1 MFTKKYYNRIN
12 NTHYSRLNP
21 IDAFIQNLLLN
32 NRLTRDVFSKESIEK
47 DYIINYNNSNLSK
60 CEECYKYK
68 TVATGL
74 KQEDLEIYIEDSSLI
89 IFTKK
94 SVGENKFSDSFKST
108 INHKIKLK
116 DKEENNSP
124 KLVPLTWQQ
133 KQKIRQESF
142 NDHRVKI
149 TWNINPGDLK
159 TYNE

>member
-116 DKEENNSP
+116 DKVDKDNITLILSNGILEVVVPFEN
-124 KLVPLTWQQ
+124 
-133 KQKIRQESF
+133 F
-142 NDHRVKI
+142 
-149 TWNINPGDLK
+149 
-159 TYNE
+159 